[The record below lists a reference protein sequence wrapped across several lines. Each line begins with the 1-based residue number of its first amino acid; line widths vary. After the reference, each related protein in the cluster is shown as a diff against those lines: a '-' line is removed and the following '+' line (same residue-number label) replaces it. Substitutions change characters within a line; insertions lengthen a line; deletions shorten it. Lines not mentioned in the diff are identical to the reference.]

1 MVRGLNSV
9 KIRDA
14 KGGLR
19 KVGKTS
25 VEQEMP
31 RCESSGPDP
40 SDSNFKA
47 KREMFGQIGQKVVAN
62 PPRQPQTVIRTKP
75 SPRGS
80 TVSNSSNRSDSGI
93 DLCDSGQDFAI
104 EPLASSEF
112 IPNIT
117 VSYDNNN
124 VQLTLCIV

>member
-47 KREMFGQIGQKVVAN
+47 KAAMFGTKVLTNAA
-62 PPRQPQTVIRTKP
+62 PRQPSPRTIVQEDKP
-75 SPRGS
+75 SPRSS
-80 TVSNSSNRSDSGI
+80 TNSNSSNRSDSSV
-93 DLCDSGQDFAI
+93 DLCEGGHDNTP
-104 EPLASSEF
+104 EHLAPREY
-112 IPNIT
+112 NIT
-117 VSYDNNN
+117 VNN
-124 VQLTLCIV
+124 TST